1 MPKSK
6 RSSAQVQA
14 DKDAKADEKRRADK
28 ERREGIVKAAAIEN
42 RMASDDS
49 IRDKNANHPPP
60 AEMEKI
66 LRPRPEKPTVEE
78 EPSELICCS
87 HPVYSHDNCQMQR
100 EMMSLILAPTAPGV
114 VMSTNQQKKS
124 RSRSPRRR

>member
-1 MPKSK
+1 MPKPK

-49 IRDKNANHPPP
+49 MRDKNANHPPL

-87 HPVYSHDNCQMQR
+87 HPVYSHDNCQCR
-100 EMMSLILAPTAPGV
+100 GS
-114 VMSTNQQKKS
+114 
-124 RSRSPRRR
+124 